1 MRILGSMARAS
12 FLSRVLIPVS
22 NKSRIAISSYISPT
36 KFSKFWRCSVGL
48 KAIGNELEE
57 KIICN

>member
-1 MRILGSMARAS
+1 MARAS

-22 NKSRIAISSYISPT
+22 NKSRIALSSYISPT
-36 KFSKFWRCSVGL
+36 KFSKFWRCSAGL